1 MMIFQISFPFRM
13 RLICSIRFVFLGG
26 EEDSATVA
34 PKGNDYQIDGRAK
47 NSNVGIGWSHQ
58 KGMQRHRHRN
68 SLCAYTL
75 NAIDRRNVSR
85 WLMIDG
91 DHQHDRGVD
100 SQTKQ
105 KMDNEY
111 RFIVFFLI
119 LFSVPCRQMEKQI
132 QQLHENQSTEKLY
145 SEQIDKVQ
153 NDIRKL
159 ENQLDVVNKRCGD
172 VMSENANLRAFIDHL
187 LLER

>member
-1 MMIFQISFPFRM
+1 M
-13 RLICSIRFVFLGG
+13 
-26 EEDSATVA
+26 
-34 PKGNDYQIDGRAK
+34 N
-47 NSNVGIGWSHQ
+47 
-58 KGMQRHRHRN
+58 
-68 SLCAYTL
+68 
-75 NAIDRRNVSR
+75 
-85 WLMIDG
+85 
-91 DHQHDRGVD
+91 
-100 SQTKQ
+100 
-105 KMDNEY
+105 
-111 RFIVFFLI
+111 IVLLF
-119 LFSVPCRQMEKQI
+119 LFSVCVSCRLSHIQMEKQI